1 MTNLPRPPSDTHKD
15 SICCNPT
22 GKRKSLGYATE
33 EPIITPVRARCLAK
47 LKPPHLLVQYTSGW
61 RGFEG
66 SLPQMRGGNVRYEIS
81 AMWHRPGQDRLS
93 GFTYRLLCVP
103 ASWHVH
109 RMNSHTAG
117 RAFNLS
123 VSTNT
128 SPSTH
133 LTDGI
138 MEPGVRMSAGTLRFV
153 VQCFEASHRAGARMR
168 YVSSILST
176 ESILALRRCPF
187 VLKFRYHK
195 QNACPFPMYKFA
207 ITSVLTPKPTCCRL
221 VAHLGSR
228 RYSSCT
234 PPSRPRAL

>member
-1 MTNLPRPPSDTHKD
+1 
-15 SICCNPT
+15 
-22 GKRKSLGYATE
+22 
-33 EPIITPVRARCLAK
+33 
-47 LKPPHLLVQYTSGW
+47 
-61 RGFEG
+61 
-66 SLPQMRGGNVRYEIS
+66 
-81 AMWHRPGQDRLS
+81 
-93 GFTYRLLCVP
+93 
-103 ASWHVH
+103 
-109 RMNSHTAG
+109 MNSHTAG
-117 RAFNLS
+117 RVPGAFNLS

-128 SPSTH
+128 SPSSH

-195 QNACPFPMYKFA
+195 QNASPFPMYKFA

-221 VAHLGSR
+221 INQIPYGQRRHVIVQIDGHGSP
-228 RYSSCT
+228 SS
-234 PPSRPRAL
+234 PSWLTTL